1 MEALICA
8 AQRGSRWQRAE
19 MTTLTSPLLCLHGGE
34 RMEVLVSSSVF
45 SLSCK
50 RMMQA
55 ARQLIAQDKMTQ
67 FCFRSCL
74 YFTSF
79 VSEHLINKSKWT
91 ITSSKQACSEIPE
104 TIKRWGKQF
113 IASYAWILG
122 ILDILGNTPLYSLKL
137 V

>member
-19 MTTLTSPLLCLHGGE
+19 MTTLTSPLLCLHGGGHV
-34 RMEVLVSSSVF
+34 EVLVSSSVF
-45 SLSCK
+45 PLPCK
-50 RMMQA
+50 RTMQA

>member
-19 MTTLTSPLLCLHGGE
+19 TTTLTSPLLCLHGGE
-34 RMEVLVSSSVF
+34 HMEVLVSSSVF

>member
-34 RMEVLVSSSVF
+34 HMEVLVSSSVF

-122 ILDILGNTPLYSLKL
+122 ILDILSNTPLYSLKL